1 MTPFIINFLAFAL
14 IPLGIFFLLGN
25 IIVFHLKRYGIKG
38 DATKIAALFFA
49 AVLILMS
56 VLIIFIFLSID
67 WNSVSVEDFIEK
79 SRIDLQQ

>member
-1 MTPFIINFLAFAL
+1 MTPFIINFLAFAI

-25 IIVFHLKRYGIKG
+25 IIIFHLKKYGIKG
-38 DATKIAALFFA
+38 DATKKAALFFR

-67 WNSVSVEDFIEK
+67 WNNVSIEDFIEK
-79 SRIDLQQ
+79 SRIDLQP